1 MRLFATL
8 VPILGTCVAAGLPLA
23 RYVEKQR
30 HEAIAVSTFRLIHDA
45 QQQHRATSGGYA
57 IELATLATA
66 CPGNVA
72 ALPADTF
79 DDLAG
84 AGYVL
89 ELRAAIDATPSGRD
103 CHGRPMATD
112 YYVSARPRTARES
125 AEKAFASRA
134 DGKVFVF
141 VDGVPPRESDM
152 TSGLPITVDELDSF
166 KIP

>member
-1 MRLFATL
+1 MWLLVIL
-8 VPILGTCVAAGLPLA
+8 VPLVGACVAAGLPLA

-30 HEAIAVSTFRLIHDA
+30 HEAVAMTTLRQIHDA
-45 QQQHRATSGGYA
+45 QQRYKAASGGYTPD
-57 IELATLATA
+57 LATLASG
-66 CPGNVA
+66 CPGKVPP
-72 ALPADTF
+72 LPADIL

-89 ELRAAIDATPSGRD
+89 ELRAATDATPAGED
-103 CHGRPMATD
+103 CQGRPMATD
-112 YYVSARPRTARES
+112 YYVSARPRTAWE
-125 AEKAFASRA
+125 AAGKAFAGRA
-134 DGKVFVF
+134 DGELFVF

>member
-1 MRLFATL
+1 MGLFAIV
-8 VPILGTCVAAGLPLA
+8 VPILGACVAAGLPLA

-30 HEAIAVSTFRLIHDA
+30 HEAVAITTLRQFHDV
-45 QQQHRATSGGYA
+45 QQKYTTTLGGYVTD
-57 IELATLATA
+57 LATLASG
-66 CPGNVA
+66 CPGKVA
-72 ALPADTF
+72 AVPADTF

-89 ELRAAIDATPSGRD
+89 ELRAATDATPVGQD
-103 CHGRPMATD
+103 CRGRPLATD
-112 YYVSARPRTARES
+112 YYVSARPRS
-125 AEKAFASRA
+125 AWEAADKAFAGRA
-134 DGKVFVF
+134 DGEVFVF

>member
-1 MRLFATL
+1 MRMFAIL
-8 VPILGTCVAAGLPLA
+8 VPVVGASIAAGLPLA

-30 HEAIAVSTFRLIHDA
+30 HEAIAVTTLRLIHDG
-45 QQQHRATSGGYA
+45 QQQHRATFGGYA
-57 IELATLATA
+57 TDLATLATG
-66 CPGNVA
+66 CPGNVPP
-72 ALPADTF
+72 LPADIL

-89 ELRAAIDATPSGRD
+89 ELRAATDATPAGQD
-103 CHGRPMATD
+103 CQGRPMATD
-112 YYVSARPRTARES
+112 YYVSASPRTAWE
-125 AEKAFASRA
+125 AAGKAFAGRA
-134 DGKVFVF
+134 DRELFVF